1 MRRLARKAAFMQLK
15 NQRFFLWLNNLVFPF
30 FYLQHQGKSKVTIAT
45 GDDAR
50 FSVRVNTSDILVIW
64 EIWKAKVYD
73 DPRFP
78 IQPDDVIV
86 DIGAHIGGFAVR
98 AAKQAHR
105 GKVFAYEASS
115 KNFAMLS
122 ENCQLNHANNL
133 HIHNMAISDQRGE
146 MKFFM
151 PGDNGAL
158 GSLMQETK
166 SPMEIVRSTTL
177 ADLIFENNI
186 AQIDYLKM
194 DVEGA
199 EYDILLSCSDETLS
213 KVQKIVLEYH
223 EFTGHHHSHIDLME
237 RLKSHGFQVSVEAGI
252 FPQKILFGT
261 GILKAWRI

>member
-1 MRRLARKAAFMQLK
+1 MQLK
-15 NQRFFLWLNNLVFPF
+15 NQRFFLWLNKLVFPF
-30 FYLQHQGKSKVTIAT
+30 FYLRHQGKSKVTIAA
-45 GDDAR
+45 GDDAH
-50 FSVRVNTSDILVIW
+50 FNVRVNTSDILVIW

-73 DPRFP
+73 DVHFP
-78 IQPDDVIV
+78 IEPNDVIV

-105 GKVFAYEASS
+105 GKVFAYEASR

-122 ENCQLNHANNL
+122 ENRNLNNADNL
-133 HIHNMAISDQRGE
+133 HIHNVAISGQRGE

-166 SPMEIVRSTTL
+166 SPMEIVQSTTL
-177 ADLIFENNI
+177 ADLIAENNI

-213 KVQKIVLEYH
+213 KIQKIVLEYH
-223 EFTGHHHSHIDLME
+223 EFTGHHHSHIDLVE
-237 RLKSHGFQVSVEAGI
+237 CLKSHGFQVAVEAGI

>member
-1 MRRLARKAAFMQLK
+1 MQLK
-15 NQRFFLWLNNLVFPF
+15 NQRFFLWFNKLVFPF
-30 FYLQHQGKSKVTIAT
+30 FYLRHQGKSKVTIDA

-50 FSVRVNTSDILVIW
+50 FNVRVNTSDILVIW

-78 IQPDDVIV
+78 IQPDDVVV

-122 ENCQLNHANNL
+122 ENRNLNNADNL
-133 HIHNMAISDQRGE
+133 HIHNVAISDHRGE

-158 GSLMQETK
+158 GSLMQEK
-166 SPMEIVRSTTL
+166 DSPMEIVQSMTL
-177 ADLIFENNI
+177 ADILSENRI
-186 AQIDYLKM
+186 ERIDYLKL

-199 EYDILLSCSDETLS
+199 EYDILLGCSDETLS
-213 KVQKIVLEYH
+213 KIQKIVLEYH
-223 EFTGHHHSHIDLME
+223 EFTGHHHSHIDLVE
-237 RLKSHGFQVSVEAGI
+237 CLKSHGFQVTVEAGI